1 MSLILE
7 IERINGQME
16 IAPDKG
22 NPYYRIRFVRNT
34 LTNSI
39 SMEVTVD
46 NGKTW
51 KGMPAVPPDN
61 TADGAVLSFVNGKP
75 EWVPPATS
83 DTSALLKNTIIFF
96 NGKKIVSIPKGDAG
110 DVLYIK
116 PDGVPAFTTAS
127 TIMQSVPRYSGKVE
141 LTPGFD
147 FVSVSGLSLDFVPTK
162 FRGSCSKPALG
173 MYNIYP
179 TFKSNTMSA
188 GGFIADLSVAPET
201 TGYEFHFDLEK

>member
-34 LTNSI
+34 STNSI

-51 KGMPAVPPDN
+51 KGMPAVPPDG
-61 TADGAVLSFVNGKP
+61 TQDGAVLSFLNGKP

-83 DTSALLKNTIIFF
+83 DTSALKKNTILFF
-96 NGKKIVSIPKGDAG
+96 NGKKIVSVPAGNSG

-116 PDGVPAFTTAS
+116 QDGVPAFTPAIN
-127 TIMQSVPRYSGKVE
+127 IMENLPRYSGKTS

-147 FVSVSGLSLDFVPTK
+147 FVSVSNLTLDFLPTK
-162 FRGSCSKPALG
+162 IRASCTKPAMG
-173 MYNIYP
+173 IDNIYP
-179 TFKSNTMSA
+179 TPKSNTLSQS
-188 GGFIADLSVAPET
+188 GFIADLSSAPT
-201 TGYEFHFDLEK
+201 VVGYELHFDLEA